1 MSKQKL
7 SDLAK
12 KRGIYALLLVGVFVV
27 VVIAMV
33 RLTNQSGS
41 SGNDKKID
49 LNESP
54 LNASQGS
61 PSGKDSTYAEDDYLD
76 PNVADLPDKQ
86 HLVDNS
92 PVDVT
97 KEPVETQVDETAQQ
111 PTQAPVKDSNTTGN
125 QTAQDDKKDTQ
136 PVMQNTAENL
146 SFNKESGLDWPI
158 KGNIILPYCVDKT
171 TYYATL
177 KQYMTNPAILIAGE
191 VGTEVKAAAKGIVT
205 SIEQEARTG
214 NTITM
219 DIGSGYKLVYG
230 QLDNVKLKVGDTV
243 EAGAIIGKISETTK
257 YFVIEGPHLYFQV
270 YEGKE
275 TLDPMLLLKA
285 E

>member
-1 MSKQKL
+1 VSKQKL

-12 KRGIYALLLVGVFVV
+12 KRGIYAVLLVGVFVV
-27 VVIAMV
+27 VVVAMV
-33 RLTNQSGS
+33 MLTNQSGS
-41 SGNDKKID
+41 SGDKKKID

-54 LNASQGS
+54 LNASQG
-61 PSGKDSTYAEDDYLD
+61 GQGDKDSTYAEDDMQD
-76 PNVADLPDKQ
+76 PNVSNLPENQ
-86 HLVDNS
+86 QVADNS

-97 KEPVETQVDETAQQ
+97 KEPVATPVAEATLK
-111 PTQAPVKDSNTTGN
+111 PTQDPVKDANTNDN
-125 QTAQDDKKDTQ
+125 QTAQDDKKETQ

-146 SFNKESGLDWPI
+146 SFNKESGLDWPV
-158 KGNIILPYCVDKT
+158 KGNIILPYSMDET

-205 SIEQEARTG
+205 SIEKESRTG

-219 DIGSGYKLVYG
+219 DIGSDYKLVYG
-230 QLDNVKLKVGDTV
+230 QLDKVDLKVGDTV
-243 EAGAIIGKISETTK
+243 EAGAVIGKISKATK
-257 YFVIEGPHLYFQV
+257 FFSIEGSHLFFQV
-270 YEGKE
+270 YEGDE
-275 TLDPMLLLKA
+275 TLDPMSLLKA